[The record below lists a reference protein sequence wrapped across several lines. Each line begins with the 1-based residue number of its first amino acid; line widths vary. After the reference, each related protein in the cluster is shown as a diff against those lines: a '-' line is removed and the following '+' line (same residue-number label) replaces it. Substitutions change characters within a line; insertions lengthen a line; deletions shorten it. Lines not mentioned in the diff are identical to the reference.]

1 MLLQIL
7 QHSTKTMRHQL
18 LLHYVDVIARAG
30 SIRKAAESL
39 AITSTALNR
48 RILALEEDL
57 GAPVFERLPSGVRLS
72 AAGELL
78 IQHIRSQ
85 LADMER
91 VKSQIADL
99 RGERRGHVN
108 IASSQAL
115 LPFFLPEQIT
125 QYRKAHPAVTFTVL
139 RRDRSAAEQAI
150 GDLSADLALIF
161 EPERFTELHV
171 LHQVRQPV
179 HVLMRP
185 GHPLSVNAVVRLR
198 DCVRYPLALPSD
210 QTGIRHLLERA
221 VQRTSLSLNPAIESD
236 SFEFLRCHAL
246 AENIIAFQIPI
257 GLPVDSDTGVLV
269 SRPIDARDVPPGT
282 LYLGQLRS
290 RTLPVAVARFGQQ
303 VIETLE
309 RRSVDDGYIP

>member
-1 MLLQIL
+1 
-7 QHSTKTMRHQL
+7 MRHQL
-18 LLHYVDVIARAG
+18 LLHFVDTVARVG

-57 GAPVFERLPSGVRLS
+57 GVPVFERLPGGVRLS
-72 AAGELL
+72 AAGEVL
-78 IQHIRSQ
+78 IQHVRGQ

-99 RGERRGHVN
+99 RGERRGHVTV
-108 IASSQAL
+108 AASQAL
-115 LPFFLPEQIT
+115 MPFFLPEQVT
-125 QYRKAHPAVTFTVL
+125 LYRKAHPAVTFSVL

-150 GDLSADLALIF
+150 TDMSADLALVF
-161 EPERFTELHV
+161 EPERLLDLQV

-185 GHPLSVNAVVRLR
+185 GHPLGVQSVVRLR
-198 DCVRYPLALPSD
+198 DCLRYPLALPND
-210 QTGIRHLLERA
+210 QTGIRFLLERA
-221 VQRTSLSLNPAIESD
+221 VQRTSLSLKPVVEAD

-246 AENIIAFQIPI
+246 AENIVAFQIPI
-257 GLPVDSDTGVLV
+257 GLPLAVDSDTLV
-269 SRPIDARDVPPGT
+269 TRPIDARDVPHGT
-282 LYLGQLRS
+282 LYLGQLRT

-303 VIETLE
+303 IIETLVG
-309 RRSVDDGYIP
+309 RYDVA

>member
-1 MLLQIL
+1 
-7 QHSTKTMRHQL
+7 MRHQL
-18 LLHYVDVIARAG
+18 LLHYVDTVARVG

-57 GAPVFERLPSGVRLS
+57 GVAVFERLPGGVRLS
-72 AAGELL
+72 AAGEVL
-78 IQHIRSQ
+78 IQHVRSQ

-99 RGERRGHVN
+99 RGERRGHVT
-108 IASSQAL
+108 IAASQAL
-115 LPFFLPEQIT
+115 MPFFLPEQIT
-125 QYRKAHPAVTFTVL
+125 LYRKAHPAVTFSVL

-150 GDLSADLALIF
+150 TEMSADLALVF
-161 EPERFTELHV
+161 EPERLLDLQV

-185 GHPLSVNAVVRLR
+185 GHPLGTQSVVRLR
-198 DCVRYPLALPSD
+198 DCLRYPLALPND
-210 QTGIRHLLERA
+210 QTGIRFLLKRA
-221 VQRTSLSLNPAIESD
+221 VQRSSLSLQPVVEAD

-246 AENIIAFQIPI
+246 AENIVAFQIPI
-257 GLPVDSDTGVLV
+257 GLPLETDRDTLV
-269 SRPIDARDVPPGT
+269 TRPIDARDVPHGT
-282 LYLGQLRS
+282 LYLGQLRG

-303 VIETLE
+303 IVETLVNRYE
-309 RRSVDDGYIP
+309 LK